1 MSRSQS
7 GIDYAKGS
15 TEGRSHEASPLLDR
29 FREIDI
35 DEPVESEDI
44 DYDATLRRMA
54 ENFKHEHKAL
64 GDKADRMK
72 TDEDEVALFEHYR
85 ETCENAGD
93 IIKEADRKKKP
104 LKLGTLAR
112 LDENLNKS
120 EYFEGSPMLDSVLGY
135 ALKERMMRLQHAK
148 EQQAAFDMEAKRQAE
163 AEGVDVSKD
172 AKTYLP
178 RVAPQRS
185 VNSEGLSYE

>member
-1 MSRSQS
+1 MLNQ
-7 GIDYAKGS
+7 
-15 TEGRSHEASPLLDR
+15 

-35 DEPVESEDI
+35 DKPVEWEDI

-54 ENFKHEHKAL
+54 ENFAREHRAL
-64 GDKADRMK
+64 SDKAERMR

-85 ETCENAGD
+85 EACENAGD

-112 LDENLNKS
+112 LEESFNKS
-120 EYFEGSPMLDSVLGY
+120 DYFEGSAMLDSVLGY
-135 ALKERMMRLQHAK
+135 AIKERMMRLQHAK
-148 EQQAAFDMEAKRQAE
+148 EQQAALDMEVKRQAE

-178 RVAPQRS
+178 RMAPQRS
-185 VNSEGLSYE
+185 ANSEGLSYE